1 MAMKPTN
8 EEIWSAFLTG
18 PLLGKVIKNRR
29 RLLRL
34 LPATQRCKNCNA
46 PFDHAAASLMA
57 LIGHGRYGKNPR
69 FCKF

>member
-1 MAMKPTN
+1 MPTKPTN
-8 EEIWSAFLTG
+8 EEIWAAFLKG

-34 LPATQRCKNCNA
+34 LPASHRCKNCNA
-46 PFDHAAASLMA
+46 PFDHASAFLMS

>member
-1 MAMKPTN
+1 MPLKPTN
-8 EEIWSAFLTG
+8 EEIWASFLSG

-34 LPATQRCKNCNA
+34 FPADQRCKNCNA
-46 PFDHAAASLMA
+46 PFDHIGASLMT
-57 LIGHGRYGKNPR
+57 LIGHGRYGKNPH